1 MKNPVTVASGT
12 FGYGEEFDRYFDVS
26 LLGAVTTKSISLK
39 PRAGNKPPRLVE
51 TPAGLLNAIG
61 LQNVGIERF
70 LSQKV
75 PYLRKRNATIIANIY
90 GYSPEEYAELARR
103 LEAEGAADA
112 IEANLSCPN
121 VHDARTA
128 KGAVLVSQSCEA
140 ITVYTRAIR
149 EATRLPLYIKLTPNV
164 MNIQEPALA
173 AEAAGADG
181 VCLINTL
188 LGMAINPETRKPR
201 LANIVGG
208 RRSGHPPGGG
218 QDGVGCRAVL
228 RIPIIGTGDQR
239 GGQRHRVSPG
249 GRDRGLRRLDVLP
262 PPGYR
267 PPHRGR
273 DCRVPQAAPD
283 RRCEPTHWS
292 HAGMKRR
299 TELITGLDVDTRE
312 DALAAVEI
320 AAECSWF
327 KIGAQLFTRCG
338 PAVVEAVRDRG
349 KNVS

>member
-1 MKNPVTVASGT
+1 MTCEPATLAVNLGGLRMKNPVTVASGT

-61 LQNVGIERF
+61 LQNVGIDRF
-70 LSQKV
+70 LSQKA
-75 PYLRKRNATIIANIY
+75 PYLRTRNATIIANIY
-90 GYSPEEYAELARR
+90 GHSPEEYAELARR

-140 ITVYTRAIR
+140 ITVYTQAIR
-149 EATRLPLYIKLTPNV
+149 DATRLPLYIKLTPNV

-208 RRSGHPPGGG
+208 LSGPAIRPVAVKMVW
-218 QDGVGCRAVL
+218 DAARVL
-228 RIPIIGTGDQR
+228 RIPIIGTGGISGAASAIEFLLAGATAVSVGSMSFRRPDTALR
-239 GGQRHRVSPG
+239 VVEGIAEYLKRHQIA
-249 GRDRGLRRLDVLP
+249 DVNQL
-262 PPGYR
+262 
-267 PPHRGR
+267 
-273 DCRVPQAAPD
+273 
-283 RRCEPTHWS
+283 
-292 HAGMKRR
+292 
-299 TELITGLDVDTRE
+299 
-312 DALAAVEI
+312 
-320 AAECSWF
+320 
-327 KIGAQLFTRCG
+327 IGAMQ
-338 PAVVEAVRDRG
+338 A
-349 KNVS
+349 